1 LGDSPGARHR
11 GRHWPGRLISLE
23 GVDGAGKSTQAAL
36 LVSWL
41 GAEGH
46 EVLAVR
52 EPGETELGDAVR
64 EIVLHRAWDARLD
77 PWAEALLLVAAR
89 AQLLTQVVVPAL
101 ERGAVVVC
109 DRFVDSTLA
118 YQGAGR
124 GLGTEPLR
132 RLHADGCGDVWPELT
147 VYLQLSAADA
157 LARRRAGKAGLDR
170 LERGGEEFLA
180 AVARGFAEIAAA
192 EPGRVAVVDA
202 GRPEPEVAAA
212 IRLAVVERLGL
223 RVPA

>member
-1 LGDSPGARHR
+1 M
-11 GRHWPGRLISLE
+11 
-23 GVDGAGKSTQAAL
+23 
-36 LVSWL
+36 SWL
-41 GAEGH
+41 GVEGH

-52 EPGETELGDAVR
+52 EPGETELGGAVR
-64 EIVLHRAWDARLD
+64 EIVLHRAWEAPLD

-132 RLHADGCGDVWPELT
+132 RLHADSCGDVWPELT
-147 VYLQLSAADA
+147 VYLELSAADA
-157 LARRRAGKAGLDR
+157 LARRRAGGAGLDR
-170 LERGGEEFLA
+170 MERGGEEFLA

-223 RVPA
+223 QVPA